1 MRRVAPCP
9 RLLSNIIFRAFA
21 IAVVLSVLHQCA
33 SHPANAAEPPM
44 LLIVE
49 QDTVVYGPA
58 GERIAIP
65 SGTELDMCADEL
77 GMLMHYE
84 LEPMV
89 LRVPAPC
96 AERPLFADGFEEPG
110 R

>member
-1 MRRVAPCP
+1 MTRWLREHGSTLGIAALLTLVLMTRCAMPAYAVA
-9 RLLSNIIFRAFA
+9 
-21 IAVVLSVLHQCA
+21 VH
-33 SHPANAAEPPM
+33 PPM

-49 QDTVVYGPA
+49 QDTVLYAPG

-65 SGTELDMCADEL
+65 SGTELDMCADAL
-77 GMLMHYE
+77 GMLLHYE
-84 LEPMV
+84 IEPMV